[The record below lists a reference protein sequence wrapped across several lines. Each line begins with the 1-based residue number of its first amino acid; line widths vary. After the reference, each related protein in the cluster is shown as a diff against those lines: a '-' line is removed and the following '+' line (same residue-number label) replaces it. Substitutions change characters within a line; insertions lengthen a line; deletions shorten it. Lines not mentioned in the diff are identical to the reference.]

1 VLTYSRNSRC
11 PYYTSSTSSS
21 SSSPVSVTFT
31 EHQVFFTCANFN
43 VVHSLH
49 TENIKHQTI
58 INIKVTISMIYT
70 AGYKMGATIV
80 FMITLAN
87 TDQFKPVAKGS

>member
-1 VLTYSRNSRC
+1 
-11 PYYTSSTSSS
+11 
-21 SSSPVSVTFT
+21 
-31 EHQVFFTCANFN
+31 
-43 VVHSLH
+43 
-49 TENIKHQTI
+49 
-58 INIKVTISMIYT
+58 MIYI